1 MRSVKIFVV
10 AGAASLLSSMAFAAD
25 MAIAPPPMS
34 YAPPP
39 SDFGGWYLRGDIGMT
54 NQTLGGL
61 HSNLIDADNQQFPG
75 SLQNH
80 GFGFDS
86 STSFDLGVGYQFNH
100 WLRADI
106 TGEWRGKANLHGSQ
120 NFTAGSAL
128 GVAFAGAGAD
138 TYTGSKSEAVFM
150 ANAYVD
156 LGTWWCVTPFI
167 GAGIGTSY
175 NRISGFQ
182 DTGAFVQGGLPIN
195 SVFYGDDAG
204 KWNFAWAVYAGLS
217 YQVTRNVS
225 LELGY
230 RYISLG
236 NGTTGATRAFDGSV
250 VADPFV
256 LKNITSNDLRFGVR
270 WNLDSPPAY
279 VPPLITK
286 G

>member
-25 MAIAPPPMS
+25 MAIAPPPMA
-34 YAPPP
+34 YGPPP
-39 SDFGGWYLRGDIGMT
+39 ADFGGWYLRGDIGMT
-54 NQTLGGL
+54 NQRLGSL
-61 HSNLIDADNQQFPG
+61 HSNLIDADNQNFPG

-106 TGEWRGKANLHGSQ
+106 TAEWRGKANLHGSQ
-120 NFTAGSAL
+120 SFTAGSAL
-128 GVAFAGAGAD
+128 GVAFGGAGAD

-204 KWNFAWAVYAGLS
+204 KWNFAWAAYAGLS

-225 LELGY
+225 IELAY

-236 NGTTGATRAFDGSV
+236 SGTTGATRAFDGSA

-256 LKNITSNDLRFGVR
+256 LKNITSNDLKIGVR
-270 WNLDSPPAY
+270 WMLESPPVYA
-279 VPPLITK
+279 PPLVTK

>member
-1 MRSVKIFVV
+1 
-10 AGAASLLSSMAFAAD
+10 MAFAAD

-39 SDFGGWYLRGDIGMT
+39 AADFGGWYLRGDIGMT
-54 NQTLGGL
+54 NQRLGSL
-61 HSNLIDADNQQFPG
+61 HSNLIDIDNQNFPG
-75 SLQNH
+75 SLHNH

-86 STSFDLGVGYQFNH
+86 STSFDIGVGYQFNH

-106 TGEWRGKANLHGSQ
+106 TGEWRGKANFHGSQ
-120 NFTAGSAL
+120 NFAAGFVL
-128 GVAFAGAGAD
+128 GVVFGGAGAD

-182 DTGAFVQGGLPIN
+182 DTGAFVQGGAPIN
-195 SVFYGDDAG
+195 SVSYGDDAG
-204 KWNFAWAVYAGLS
+204 KWNFAWAAYAGLS

-225 LELGY
+225 IELAY

-236 NGTTGATRAFDGSV
+236 SGTTGPTRAFDGSA

-256 LKNITSNDLRFGVR
+256 LKNITSNDLKIVVR
-270 WNLDSPPAY
+270 WMLDTPAPAY
-279 VPPLITK
+279 APPLVTK

>member
-1 MRSVKIFVV
+1 MRRVMFLV
-10 AGAASLLSSMAFAAD
+10 AVGAASLLSSMASAAD
-25 MAIAPPPMS
+25 LAIAPPPLP

-39 SDFGGWYLRGDIGMT
+39 ADFGGWYLRGDIGMT
-54 NQTLGGL
+54 NQRLGSL
-61 HSNLIDADNQQFPG
+61 HSNLIDAENANFPG

-106 TGEWRGKANLHGSQ
+106 TGEWRGKANFHGSQ
-120 NFTAGSAL
+120 SNPVGSAFAL
-128 GVAFAGAGAD
+128 ANNQVGVD
-138 TYTGSKSEAVFM
+138 NYTASKSEAVFM

-175 NRISGFQ
+175 NRISGFR
-182 DTGAFVQGGLPIN
+182 DDGFTFTGTALSN
-195 SVFYGDDAG
+195 STFYGDDAG
-204 KWNFAWAVYAGLS
+204 KWNFAWAAYAGLS
-217 YQVTRNVS
+217 YQVTQNVAI
-225 LELGY
+225 ELAY

-236 NGTTGATRAFDGSV
+236 TGTTGATRSFDGLT

-256 LKNITSNDLRFGVR
+256 LKNITSNDVKIGVR
-270 WNLDSPPAY
+270 WNLWSPPAY
-279 VPPLITK
+279 VPPLVTK